1 MTTIALAGAGRDL
14 DVLIAKATE
23 GTYLPLP
30 GPLDPDAGELLRS
43 IEDGT
48 VPGVLILDA
57 RQDTQTALSLAQ
69 QFDRDHPQIILLL
82 ATDNPAELV
91 LPAMRA
97 GVRDLITTESGLEA
111 VIAALD
117 SAVAAS
123 ERLNNTGQQPSRVI
137 TVVSSK
143 GGAGKTMLATNVAVA
158 LARSQRHSTVIV
170 DLDLQFGDV
179 TTALNLTS
187 EFSLIDALPSVK
199 EGDSISLKSYLTTHP
214 SGLYVLAAPENPADA
229 DAVTSEHVS
238 QLLRML
244 AAEFKYVIVDT
255 APGLSGHT
263 LEALD
268 HTTDMLL
275 LTPLSVTGL
284 RGTRKVI
291 DILGQLQMFTD
302 RGVHLAL
309 NFANDSNGLSLQD
322 AEATLQVPIAVAL
335 PISKTVPASLNLG
348 EPLMLSKYKDPLAK
362 ALIPFVTGFL
372 PAGATLNLSGRHRR
386 GRERR

>member
-14 DVLIAKATE
+14 DDLIAKATE
-23 GTYLPLP
+23 GVYLPLS
-30 GPLDPDAGELLRS
+30 GPLDVDAGDLLRR
-43 IEDGT
+43 IDDGT
-48 VPGVLILDA
+48 APGVLILDA
-57 RQDTQTALSLAQ
+57 REDTQTALSLAQ
-69 QFDRDHPQIILLL
+69 QFDRDYPQIILLL

-97 GVRDLITTESGLEA
+97 GVRDLITPGAGLEA
-111 VIAALD
+111 VLAALD

-123 ERLNNTGQQPSRVI
+123 ERLNSSGQQRSRVI

-143 GGAGKTMLATNVAVA
+143 GGAGKTMLATNIAVA

-179 TTALNLTS
+179 ATALNLTS
-187 EFSLIDALPSVK
+187 EFSLIDALSSVK
-199 EGDSISLKSYLTTHP
+199 EGDAISLKSYLTTHP
-214 SGLYVLAAPENPADA
+214 SGLYVLPAPENPADA

-238 QLLRML
+238 QLLQML

-322 AEATLQVPIAVAL
+322 AEATLQAPIAVAL

-348 EPLMLSKYKDPLAK
+348 VPLMQSKYKDPLVK

-386 GRERR
+386 GKGRR